1 MPGRGASASRSV
13 DGNRSYAAPVTAAL
27 IVIGVIAFLALDAYI
42 LHRVF
47 ASRAAADDYGAF
59 PVPGE
64 TTVALPT
71 GKLKIYYQ
79 EEYTAPSSGDSI
91 DFGTPAALQV
101 HIAGPDGN
109 PVELKGPGFRGM
121 GQSLNTGRGW
131 SRALVGTVE
140 ITQPGS
146 YRVGAGPEIEGG
158 VEPKILLGK

>member
-1 MPGRGASASRSV
+1 M
-13 DGNRSYAAPVTAAL
+13 TAAL

-42 LHRVF
+42 LYRVF
-47 ASRAAADDYGAF
+47 ASRASADDYGSF

-64 TTVALPT
+64 TTVTLPV
-71 GKLKIYYQ
+71 GGRLRISYQ

-101 HIAGPDGN
+101 QVTGPDGN
-109 PVELKGPGFRGM
+109 PMEIKGAGFRGM
-121 GQSLNTGRGW
+121 GESLNTGRGW

-140 ITQPGS
+140 ISHPGN
-146 YRVGAGPEIEGG
+146 YTVTAGPEIEGG